1 MSLSPILKWPLR
13 LWLLPAMIFQ
23 SSGRDLSLELTH
35 LWEDQPLS
43 TPSEELVTGS
53 GERIRL
59 SRFSY
64 LLSSPRLLS
73 KHPERSSGTWLRRA
87 DWFGYVD
94 ASRPEGMVRLELGS
108 LPDRYYQTLQ
118 FSIGLSAETDQADP
132 SQYAAN
138 HPLNPNFNNLHWT
151 PQGGYIF
158 LAAEGHLP
166 DNRTTGGFAY
176 HLGKPRNRTIISV
189 PIALELTEPTVLE
202 IDVHVDRIFGGEHP
216 LDIGTN
222 PSTHSREGD
231 PVAQRLKQR
240 LPAAFELRGVRQA
253 QSTTDSQS
261 PSHPRLIGTP
271 YRFEIARGFP
281 IPVLPTTPPLT
292 EERVALG
299 KRLFDDPLLSNNNQQ
314 SCASCHQKAHAL
326 SDPRR
331 FSEGATGSLGTRNS
345 MPLFNLAWKESF
357 FWDGSSPSLREL
369 VLHPI
374 QSAIEM
380 HESLPNVMAEL
391 QSAGYDPLFKAAFG
405 SSGITAQRLGI
416 ALEQFL
422 LTQTSYN
429 SRFDKATRGESKLTE
444 LEKRGF
450 ELFMTEYDPRRGLK
464 GADCFHCHG
473 GALFTDHR
481 FHNNGIPDDLDLG
494 LELVTGSKN
503 DRNLFITPSLRNIAL
518 TAPYMHDGR
527 FETLEEVIE
536 HYNSG
541 LQQSPSLDPNLAKHP
556 RKGLGLSSKDK
567 RALVAFL
574 RTLTDPQFVSSPKLR
589 KANTP

>member
-1 MSLSPILKWPLR
+1 MLKWPIW
-13 LWLLPAMIFQ
+13 LWLLPAMISP
-23 SSGRDLSLELTH
+23 SSGRDLSLELKH
-35 LWEDQPLS
+35 LWKGQALS
-43 TPSEELVTGS
+43 TPSKELLTGS
-53 GERIRL
+53 GETIKL
-59 SRFSY
+59 SRFAY

-73 KHPERSSGTWLRRA
+73 DHTETSSGTWLRRK

-94 ASRPEGMVRLELGS
+94 ASRPEGLNRLELGS
-108 LPDRYYQTLQ
+108 LPARSYRTLQ
-118 FSIGLSAETDQADP
+118 FSIGLSSETDQADP
-132 SQYAAN
+132 SQYPAD
-138 HPLNPNFNNLHWT
+138 HPLNPNYNNLHWT

-166 DNRTTGGFAY
+166 NDETTGGFAY
-176 HLGKPRNRTIISV
+176 HLGKPRNRVVISL
-189 PIALELTEPTVLE
+189 PIALTLTKPTVLE
-202 IDVHVDRIFGGEHP
+202 INVHIDRIFGGEHP
-216 LDIGTN
+216 LEIGAN
-222 PSTHSREGD
+222 PLSHSREGD
-231 PVAQRLKQR
+231 PVARKFKER
-240 LPAAFELRGVRQA
+240 LPAAFELRSIRQA
-253 QSTTDSQS
+253 QPATDPKPS
-261 PSHPRLIGTP
+261 SHPQLIGTP

-281 IPVLPTTPPLT
+281 IPVLPTSPPLT
-292 EERVALG
+292 NERVTLG
-299 KRLFDDPLLSNNNQQ
+299 KRLFNDPLLSSTNQQ
-314 SCASCHQKAHAL
+314 SCASCHQTAHAF

-345 MPLFNLAWKESF
+345 MPLFNLAWKKSF

-380 HESLPNVMAEL
+380 HESLPNVMAKLE
-391 QSAGYDPLFKAAFG
+391 SASYGPLFKAAFG
-405 SSGITAQRLGI
+405 SSGITERRLGI

-422 LTQTSYN
+422 LTRTSYN
-429 SRFDKATRGESKLTE
+429 SRFDKAARGESELTKM
-444 LEKRGF
+444 EKRGF

-494 LELVTGSKN
+494 LELVTGRET

-518 TAPYMHDGR
+518 TGPYMHDGR

-541 LQQSPSLDPNLAKHP
+541 LHHSPSLDPNLAKHP
-556 RKGLGLSSKDK
+556 RKGLGLAAEDMQ
-567 RALVAFL
+567 ALVSFL
-574 RTLTDPQFVSSPKLR
+574 RTLTDPQFVPTAKIRQAESPQR
-589 KANTP
+589 P